1 MRRAL
6 VLFARLALAG
16 SEFRTFLAECV
27 RLYDSRPVG
36 ECPACGFTGRFRPE
50 PRFGRSESCPQCG
63 SLERHRLLA
72 LAVKDGFVGFARQ
85 EVLHFAPD
93 PMIGRIIE
101 SQEPACHTT
110 ADSTPGR
117 ADSVLDIEHIA
128 APDLSWDRIVCSHV
142 LEHVEDRLALAELV
156 RVLRPG
162 GQVVIMVPLVEGW
175 SRTYEDAAI
184 VGEEARAA
192 HFLQGDHLR
201 LYGADLRDR
210 IAAAGFTLAEFTA
223 GGPETVRYR
232 LSHGE
237 KVFLA
242 TKPEGAIPGAR

>member
-1 MRRAL
+1 
-6 VLFARLALAG
+6 
-16 SEFRTFLAECV
+16 
-27 RLYDSRPVG
+27 
-36 ECPACGFTGRFRPE
+36 
-50 PRFGRSESCPQCG
+50 
-63 SLERHRLLA
+63 
-72 LAVKDGFVGFARQ
+72 
-85 EVLHFAPD
+85 
-93 PMIGRIIE
+93 
-101 SQEPACHTT
+101 
-110 ADSTPGR
+110 
-117 ADSVLDIEHIA
+117 
-128 APDLSWDRIVCSHV
+128 
-142 LEHVEDRLALAELV
+142 
-156 RVLRPG
+156 
-162 GQVVIMVPLVEGW
+162 VVIMVPLVEGW